1 MNYNSVVNTSLP
13 LEVDP
18 VLFAF
23 LLKPL
28 FGLLNPL
35 RSSPLAAR
43 NWDNDLVDEDEDA
56 CSSSSLLSLSLSD
69 VSGTFEP
76 HLKQNLSPE
85 FTLLP
90 HETQNAAIFWQHG
103 MEWRENAGITLADCW
118 RK

>member
-1 MNYNSVVNTSLP
+1 MNYNSVVNTS
-13 LEVDP
+13 
-18 VLFAF
+18 FAF
-23 LLKPL
+23 GSGSCVVRFPLILKPL

-35 RSSPLAAR
+35 RSSTLAAR

-56 CSSSSLLSLSLSD
+56 CSSSSLLSLPLSD

-90 HETQNAAIFWQHG
+90 QETQNAAIFWQHG
-103 MEWRENAGITLADCW
+103 IRGG
-118 RK
+118 